1 MEKASKEGKENK
13 CGPEGE
19 GESKV
24 RVPDEKPEKTMKG
37 EPKWE
42 DRLEGSGKGTEE

>member
-1 MEKASKEGKENK
+1 MEKASKGGKENK
-13 CGPEGE
+13 CGPESWE
-19 GESKV
+19 ESKV